1 MGKHKSCVVTVDDET
16 ISRIVNLTAASAE
29 APSEPQAQSA
39 RSSVAA
45 GSGWVRIEDGLP
57 QHMERVLAT
66 YVGVYGHRLVTY
78 WWDGHRGRFGL
89 PTEADERGPQ
99 PATHWH
105 RLPPLPNGEHEP
117 RRLPE
122 NQS

>member
-1 MGKHKSCVVTVDDET
+1 MSTKIEDKPIAHAGAD
-16 ISRIVNLTAASAE
+16 
-29 APSEPQAQSA
+29 
-39 RSSVAA
+39 SSPRCAVSP

-57 QHMERVLAT
+57 EHMERVLAT

-105 RLPPLPNGEHEP
+105 RLPPLPNTKGSRP
-117 RRLPE
+117 DAAA
-122 NQS
+122 NT